1 MSSWLQIDPIQSTTE
16 IDNGLQL
23 QNLERS
29 SKEMADTGEF
39 HLSEQ
44 IH

>member
-1 MSSWLQIDPIQSTTE
+1 MSSWLQIDPIQNTTE
-16 IDNGLQL
+16 VDDQLQL
-23 QNLERS
+23 QNIERS
-29 SKEMADTGEF
+29 SKQKDDTGEF